1 MKTGKFSGC
10 LFFFLFITIGR
21 GRVSEKKTAQLWAV
35 SFYLIAKKNR
45 ET

>member
-21 GRVSEKKTAQLWAV
+21 GRVSEKKTAQLSSALGSV
-35 SFYLIAKKNR
+35 FLLNR
-45 ET
+45 